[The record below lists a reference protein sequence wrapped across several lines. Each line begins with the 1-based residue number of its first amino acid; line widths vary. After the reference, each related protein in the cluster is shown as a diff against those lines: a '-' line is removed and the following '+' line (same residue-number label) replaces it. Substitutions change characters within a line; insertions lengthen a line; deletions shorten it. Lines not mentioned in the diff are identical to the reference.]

1 MNFLEKLTDDQVKE
15 LTNCIDTEDS
25 LITIRRAQA
34 ILMVEDNASESLIL
48 QITKYEREVAVK
60 IRKKYIKCGL
70 QAIRSKQRIRKDK
83 QLLTRQQK
91 IEIIEILK
99 TKKPSDFFS
108 KAPDCWTARY
118 LGDYIYDRY
127 HVMYKSKKPLYL
139 LFEEA
144 KFSFHKPEK
153 FSERRDEEAIKQ
165 WKKDKKAI
173 ILEELSIK
181 TLLCS
186 Y

>member
-48 QITKYEREVAVK
+48 QI
-60 IRKKYIKCGL
+60 RKKYIKCGL

-83 QLLTRQQK
+83 QLLPRQQK

-173 ILEELSIK
+173 ILEECNNPDRTNYPETIVLAED
-181 TLLCS
+181 
-186 Y
+186 